1 MCGDNRDLD
10 YQALITL
17 FEHLCGLNVLLCH
30 SQATITQIHLF
41 INEIWVNSLEPFP
54 ILKLQIYFI
63 LFLKFFANFFMP
75 I

>member
-17 FEHLCGLNVLLCH
+17 FEHLCGLNVVLCH
-30 SQATITQIHLF
+30 SQPTITQIHLF

-54 ILKLQIYFI
+54 IPKLQIYFI